1 MLKVGGALV
10 IHHCHCCNNMSDST
24 STAATSEVKTS
35 RWVLLKT
42 FSYGL
47 ITGLVCLRAVRF
59 YQKWRLPKT
68 HKIQSAVLPML
79 RANTEVRAH
88 IGTSLKPGLLSTY
101 AYTGGIQWRLPYM
114 DKERKWTS
122 LIPVTY
128 EPWSVQMLFQ
138 VLGEKGAGLVSL
150 ETESASSRGRGDGNP
165 VSTLKWLVVDFNDG
179 QRLIMKDMTA
189 GQRESAIEYK
199 HLNDE
204 QK

>member
-1 MLKVGGALV
+1 MCMKWVELYSSLLLMLY
-10 IHHCHCCNNMSDST
+10 NMSDRST
-24 STAATSEVKTS
+24 SVPATSEVKTS
-35 RWVLLKT
+35 RWILLKT

-101 AYTGGIQWRLPYM
+101 AYTGGMQWRLPYM
-114 DKERKWTS
+114 DKEKKWTS

-150 ETESASSRGRGDGNP
+150 ETKSGSGRGRGDGNP
-165 VSTLKWLVVDFNDG
+165 VSGLKLLVVDFNDG
-179 QRLIMKDMTA
+179 QRLVIKDMTI
-189 GQRESAIEYK
+189 GQRESVIEYE
-199 HLNDE
+199 HLKD
-204 QK
+204 K

>member
-1 MLKVGGALV
+1 
-10 IHHCHCCNNMSDST
+10 MSDRST
-24 STAATSEVKTS
+24 SVPATSEVKTS
-35 RWVLLKT
+35 RWILLKT

-101 AYTGGIQWRLPYM
+101 AYTGGMQWRLPYM
-114 DKERKWTS
+114 DKEKKWTS

-128 EPWSVQMLFQ
+128 EPWSVRMLFQ

-150 ETESASSRGRGDGNP
+150 ETKSGSGRGHGDGNP
-165 VSTLKWLVVDFNDG
+165 VSGLKLLVVDFNDG
-179 QRLIMKDMTA
+179 QRLVIKDVTI
-189 GQRESAIEYK
+189 GQRESVIEYE
-199 HLNDE
+199 HLKD
-204 QK
+204 KYK